1 MNQETII
8 EIKRLGING
17 EGIGYINKKAVFVD
31 FALPGEEVRIKITKD
46 NKTYL
51 NAELLEI
58 IKPSKDRTKPFC
70 KVYGEC
76 GGCQLQHLQYK
87 EQLNLKREL
96 IIGAL
101 KRYTKGAIKF
111 GLVKDTIG
119 MDNHTHYR
127 NKATLPVMFQNGKT
141 TIGMYKPGSN
151 HLVAFDSCPVQNED
165 INKVYRLI
173 LNQMEKRKIEAE
185 NHGGNLRYIIVRKTH
200 HLGETQVTFVVT
212 KKDEKIRSLAKYLV
226 DKFEEVKS
234 VYEVINSDKKTREF
248 FTSNQKLLAGMPY
261 VNEQLGDIRYHLKP
275 ESFFQLN
282 TIQAER
288 LYETVVKLGELSRD
302 DVVVDAYTG
311 AGPMAF
317 YMAPHVKKVYAIELN
332 KESFD
337 SLEETIK
344 ENNYTNI
351 EALNGDVKTVL
362 NKHKIT
368 ADLMVF
374 DPPRTGLG
382 KAFTDFI
389 IKYRPKKLIYVSCN
403 PSTLAKDLNELLKVY
418 DVKNIT
424 PIDMFPHTSH
434 VETVVL
440 MSRK

>member
-1 MNQETII
+1 MNKEIII

-31 FALPGEEVRIKITKD
+31 LVLPGEEVKIEITKEYP
-46 NKTYL
+46 TYL
-51 NAELLEI
+51 NAKLIEI
-58 IKPSKDRTKPFC
+58 IKPSKHRIEPFC
-70 KVYGEC
+70 PVYNEC
-76 GGCQLQHLQYK
+76 GGCQLQHLSYK

-101 KRYTKGAIKF
+101 KRYTKGAVKF

-119 MDNHTHYR
+119 MDNNTHYR
-127 NKATLPVMFQNGKT
+127 NKASLPVMFQNGKT
-141 TIGMYKPGSN
+141 TVGMYKPGSN
-151 HLVAFDSCPVQNED
+151 HLVGFDACPVQNDD

-173 LNQMEKRKIEAE
+173 LNQMEKRKIEAF
-185 NHGGNLRYIIVRKTH
+185 NHGGIVRYIIVRKTH

-212 KKDEKIRSLAKYLV
+212 ERDEKIKSLAKYLV
-226 DKFEEVKS
+226 DKFKEIKS
-234 VYEVINSDKKTREF
+234 VYEVINKDMKTHEF
-248 FTSNQKLLAGMPY
+248 FTTNQKLLAGVAY
-261 VNEQLGDIRYHLKP
+261 VNETLNGITYHLKP

-282 TIQAER
+282 TLQAEK
-288 LYETVVKLGELSRD
+288 LYETVIKLAELSKH

-337 SLEETIK
+337 SLQETIK
-344 ENNYTNI
+344 ENNFDNI
-351 EALNGDVKTVL
+351 EALNGDVKTIL
-362 NKHKIT
+362 NRHKIT
-368 ADLMVF
+368 SDLMVF

-382 KAFTDFI
+382 KAFTDFL
-389 IKYRPKKLIYVSCN
+389 IKYKPKKLIYVSCN

-434 VETVVL
+434 VESITVL
-440 MSRK
+440 ERK